1 MEKVV
6 LAEIVKESKDTD
18 NKASDILIADIDKY
32 VIEMIRISEM
42 YKFEVKLSNKNGIK
56 KSDKTKIQSEK
67 TVDVKNI
74 EEVILSNLAK
84 EPAQKTRKYTPAIK
98 ENEDDNISYTFTLER
113 KNNEVNNEDGE
124 YGIKLNLNYQEMADK
139 TGFYQERAL
148 TGKVKVQ
155 IWPEHLPYDHLK
167 RKRAFL
173 MLS

>member
-6 LAEIVKESKDTD
+6 LAEIVKESKDAS
-18 NKASDILIADIDKY
+18 NKASEIIIADIDKY

-42 YKFEVKLSNKNGIK
+42 YRFEVKLSNKNGIK
-56 KSDKTKIQSEK
+56 KSDKTKVQSER
-67 TVDVKNI
+67 TIEVNNI
-74 EEVILSNLAK
+74 EEVILSNVAK
-84 EPAQKTRKYTPAIK
+84 DPAQKTRKYTPVIK
-98 ENEDDNISYTFTLER
+98 ENEDDNISYNFTLER
-113 KNNEVNNEDGE
+113 KNNEVSDAE
-124 YGIKLNLNYQEMADK
+124 YGVKLNLNYQEMADK